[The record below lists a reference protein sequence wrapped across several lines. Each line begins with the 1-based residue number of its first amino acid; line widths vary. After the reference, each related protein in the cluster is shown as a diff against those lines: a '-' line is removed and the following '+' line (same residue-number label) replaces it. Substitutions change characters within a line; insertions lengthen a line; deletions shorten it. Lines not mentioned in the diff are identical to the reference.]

1 MSSPITWF
9 EIPTTDLERAT
20 TFYETVLT
28 TTLRRSYPNMR
39 VFDYTLGFPSGCLVD
54 RAATAMKPSRDG
66 SLVYF
71 DVTAK
76 DGKLDAALNRALE
89 SGGTLIVPKTDIG
102 EHGFIAVISDPD
114 GNAIGLHENPP
125 S

>member
-1 MSSPITWF
+1 MNSPITWF

-20 TFYETVLT
+20 TFYETVLS

-39 VFDYTLGFPSGCLVD
+39 VFDYKLGFPSGCLVE
-54 RAATAMKPSRDG
+54 RADTPMKPSKDG

-71 DVTAK
+71 DTSHL
-76 DGKLDAALNRALE
+76 DGGLDAALNRALE
-89 SGGTLIVPKTDIG
+89 SGAKPIVPKTDIG
-102 EHGFIAVISDPD
+102 EHGFIAVIEDPE
-114 GNAIGLHENPP
+114 GNAIGLHQNPP